1 MINTLR
7 ALMEKANN
15 MQEQM
20 GIVSTVMSKK
30 KNQKEMQQINNNVTE
45 MINNKPDS

>member
-1 MINTLR
+1 MINT
-7 ALMEKANN
+7 LMEKANN

-45 MINNKPDS
+45 KMSLIPDS